1 MACDVLDK
9 KKSIDR
15 KCLRN
20 DSEVTIIVKED
31 LRSRYAKY
39 VFLLGKNKQRDHEP
53 SPFWA
58 FLQT

>member
-20 DSEVTIIVKED
+20 DSEVTIKVKED

-39 VFLLGKNKQRDHEP
+39 VFFLGKNKQRDREP
-53 SPFWA
+53 SPF
-58 FLQT
+58 